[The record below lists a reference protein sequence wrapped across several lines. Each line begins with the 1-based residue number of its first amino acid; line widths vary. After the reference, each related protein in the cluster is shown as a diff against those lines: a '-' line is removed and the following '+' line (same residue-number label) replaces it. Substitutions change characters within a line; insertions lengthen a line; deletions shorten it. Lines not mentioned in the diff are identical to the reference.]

1 MHANFQNND
10 TGSPA
15 TGNARVAV
23 TYRLRGNGG
32 EATALARN
40 IAYEQT
46 VELPEAQVPDDI
58 RDRIVG
64 RVEDIRPDPDFD
76 GASLAVIS
84 YDAALAGH
92 QLGQLIN
99 LVFGNA
105 SIFPHVRAVA
115 LSLPESVT
123 ATLAGPRFGIEGLRA
138 LTGVYGRPLLA
149 TALKPRGAPHEALAA
164 LARGFALNGGD
175 IVKDDQNLA
184 DDFETFKQ
192 RVDACR
198 HAVEE
203 ANDKTGRRTLYFPH
217 LTAPAA
223 EFERYLDFVA
233 LSELK
238 GVLVCPMILGLET
251 TRWINRRYPLVT
263 MAHPALTG
271 SYTNSASQG
280 IDHGL
285 LLGTLFRMAGADISI
300 FPNVGGRFSFTR
312 AQCLAICEGL
322 RAPLGELAPAWPAPG
337 GGMQLDGVGDMCRD
351 YGADTVFLVGGA
363 LHAQGKSIEAGTRSF
378 LDAIR
383 ARFQETLSTPAD
395 PAAPDADGEP
405 SAERH
410 FPFREDFQWQG
421 RESTP
426 YKDAGDLAFKGV
438 RRVELVGKFGERT
451 SCDLRYFEVGPGGHT
466 SREKHLHTHIVIGA
480 RGEAVLTLGNRRVP
494 FRQHDIAYIKPLEVH
509 QFVNQSNEP
518 FGFYCVVDH
527 VRDRPMKPD

>member
-1 MHANFQNND
+1 MQLKFQNSE
-10 TGSPA
+10 TGPPA
-15 TGNARVAV
+15 TGNPRVKV

-32 EATALARN
+32 ETAALARN

-58 RDRIVG
+58 RDRVVG
-64 RVEDIRPDPDFD
+64 RVEDIRPDPELD
-76 GASLAVIS
+76 GARLAVIS

-92 QLGQLIN
+92 QLSQLIN

-105 SIFPHVRAVA
+105 SIFPHVRVVA
-115 LSLPESVT
+115 LSLPECVT
-123 ATLAGPRFGIEGLRA
+123 ATLAGPRFGIDGLRA
-138 LTGVYGRPLLA
+138 MCGVYGRPLLA
-149 TALKPRGAPHEALAA
+149 TALKPRGATHAALAA
-164 LARGFALNGGD
+164 LARGFALSGGD

-192 RVDACR
+192 RVDTCR
-198 HAVEE
+198 HAVEK
-203 ANDKTGRRTLYFPH
+203 ANDETGRRTLYFPH
-217 LTAPAA
+217 LTAPAG
-223 EFERYLDFVA
+223 ELERYLDFIA
-233 LSELK
+233 LSGLK

-251 TRWINRRYPLVT
+251 TRWISRRYPLVV
-263 MAHPALTG
+263 MAHPAMTG
-271 SYTNSASQG
+271 SYINSDTQG

-300 FPNVGGRFSFTR
+300 FPNVGGRFAFTR
-312 AQCLAICEGL
+312 GQCLAVCEHL

-337 GGMQLDGVGDMCRD
+337 GGMQVDEVGNMCRD
-351 YGADTVFLVGGA
+351 YGADSVFLIGGA
-363 LHAQGKSIEAGTRSF
+363 RRAQGKSIEAGTRSF

-494 FRQHDIAYIKPLEVH
+494 FRQHDIAYIRPLEVH

-527 VRDRPMKPD
+527 LRDRPMKPD